1 MCAYTVVIKFE
12 EVNTM
17 KTLTQ
22 PEQFLLT
29 TFTEWGYTS
38 SDVRS
43 SYDRILS
50 TTMFTKEDCIRMQQL
65 LNVLEV
71 FELQEA
77 REREER
83 ENALASEEGTYVW
96 DRGLVK

>member
-1 MCAYTVVIKFE
+1 
-12 EVNTM
+12 M

-22 PEQFLLT
+22 SEQFLLT
-29 TFTEWGYTS
+29 TFSGWGYTS
-38 SDVRS
+38 KDVRAS
-43 SYDRILS
+43 FDRILS

-83 ENALASEEGTYVW
+83 ENALSSEEGTYVW
-96 DRGLVK
+96 DMGVAK

>member
-1 MCAYTVVIKFE
+1 
-12 EVNTM
+12 M

-22 PEQFLLT
+22 SEQFLLT

-38 SDVRS
+38 NDVRR

-83 ENALASEEGTYVW
+83 ENALDSEEGTYVW
-96 DRGLVK
+96 DRGFVK